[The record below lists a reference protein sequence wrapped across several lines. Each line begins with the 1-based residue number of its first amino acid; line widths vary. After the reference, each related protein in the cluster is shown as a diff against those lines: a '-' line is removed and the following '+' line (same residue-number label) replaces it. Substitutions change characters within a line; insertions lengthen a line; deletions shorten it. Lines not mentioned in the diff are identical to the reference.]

1 MSSLS
6 PSTLARSALSRVALA
21 LVVFMAAFFL
31 SAGTWN
37 YWEAWVYIALMFGMM
52 LTFGVYLFAKAPD
65 LLERRMRFREPE
77 AAQRRIISWSW
88 IPFVLMFIVPG
99 FDHRWNG
106 SDIPAWAVLVADGL
120 VVVTYILLI
129 WVFLTNH
136 YAARVVQ
143 VEAGQQVI
151 TTGPY
156 AIVRHPMYAIILLMY
171 VSTPIAL
178 GSYWALLPTLA
189 LPFILVARLRNE
201 EEVLRRDLPGYIE
214 YTHKVRYRLIP
225 GVW

>member
-1 MSSLS
+1 MSPLS
-6 PSTLARSALSRVALA
+6 SSTLARSALSRVALA

-31 SAGTWN
+31 PAGTWN

-65 LLERRMRFREPE
+65 LLARRMRFREKE
-77 AAQRRIISWSW
+77 QEQRRIIGWSW
-88 IPFVLMFIVPG
+88 IPFVLMFIIPG
-99 FDHRWNG
+99 FDHRWG
-106 SDIPAWAVLVADGL
+106 WSDIPAWVVLVADGL

-136 YAARVVQ
+136 YASRVVE

-151 TTGPY
+151 STGPY
-156 AIVRHPMYAIILLMY
+156 AIVRHPMYAIILIMY
-171 VSTPIAL
+171 LVTPLAL

-201 EEVLRRDLPGYIE
+201 EEVLRRDLPGYAE
-214 YTHKVRYRLIP
+214 YTQKVRYRLIP